1 MKSFGLNSCNRSQ
14 IIFFFHQFSHLPSK
28 FSCQILLLI
37 NYFRYSDRVLLRRRR
52 CDRTRIITTT
62 PHNYRR
68 SHLNSSISPDLA
80 AAGAGLRS
88 RWNHRARRFRAEVRW
103 NSKGIWKQMDHSWKG
118 IRSPSLKT
126 RSIVA
131 FIVGI
136 FNLKTIILIL
146 LFLFLSLKK
155 IYIYFEVMHWESGD
169 KVFGFVSGWDL
180 SVVSSPRLN
189 HARGNYNICF
199 SS

>member
-1 MKSFGLNSCNRSQ
+1 
-14 IIFFFHQFSHLPSK
+14 
-28 FSCQILLLI
+28 
-37 NYFRYSDRVLLRRRR
+37 
-52 CDRTRIITTT
+52 
-62 PHNYRR
+62 
-68 SHLNSSISPDLA
+68 
-80 AAGAGLRS
+80 
-88 RWNHRARRFRAEVRW
+88 
-103 NSKGIWKQMDHSWKG
+103 MDHSWKG

-169 KVFGFVSGWDL
+169 KVFGFVSG
-180 SVVSSPRLN
+180 
-189 HARGNYNICF
+189 
-199 SS
+199 